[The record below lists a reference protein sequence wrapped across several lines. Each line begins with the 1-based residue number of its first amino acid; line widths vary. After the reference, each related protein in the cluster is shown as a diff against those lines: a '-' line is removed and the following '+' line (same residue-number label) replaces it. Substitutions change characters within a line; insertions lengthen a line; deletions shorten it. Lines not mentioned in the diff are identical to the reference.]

1 LLRLLRI
8 GNCTMAG
15 FSTVVGAGIVCGI
28 TEIPALGAAL
38 LFSLFSSV
46 FLITGAGNTINDYF
60 DADIDAINKP
70 MRPIPSGRVSR
81 NAALYLSLLLFGL
94 GIALAYTI
102 NIICFAIALVNSL
115 MLIAYARNLKRT
127 ALAGNISVG
136 YLTGSTFLYGGAL
149 FEIPGLAQTSGLFAL
164 AMLATIAREIA
175 KDIEDIDGDSAMGLD
190 TLPIRIGSRRA
201 GYAAS
206 AFGGIAVLL
215 SPVPYL
221 SLGFSAWYLAVV
233 MFANLCFLIAI
244 LRLKRG
250 DAAGSSK
257 LFKRAMMVAL
267 AAFVVGSLGGG
278 A

>member
-1 LLRLLRI
+1 MLRLLRI
-8 GNCTMAG
+8 GNCAMAG
-15 FSTVVGAGIVCGI
+15 VAAVIGAGIVCGI
-28 TEIPALGAAL
+28 TELPILGAVL

-46 FLITGAGNTINDYF
+46 FLITGAGNAINDYF

-70 MRPIPSGRVSR
+70 MRPIPLGRVSR

-102 NIICFAIALVNSL
+102 NIICFAIALANSM
-115 MLIAYARNLKRT
+115 MLIVYARNLKRT

-149 FEIPGLAQTSGLFAL
+149 FEITGLVQTSGLFAL

-201 GYAAS
+201 GSAAS
-206 AFGGIAVLL
+206 AFGVIAVLL

-221 SLGFSAWYLAVV
+221 SLGFSVWYLVVV

-244 LRLKRG
+244 LRLKKG
-250 DAAGSSK
+250 DAAGSSR
-257 LFKRAMMVAL
+257 LFKQAMMVAL

>member
-1 LLRLLRI
+1 
-8 GNCTMAG
+8 MAG
-15 FSTVVGAGIVCGI
+15 FAAVIGAGIVCGI
-28 TEIPALGAAL
+28 TEIPILGAVL
-38 LFSLFSSV
+38 LFSSV
-46 FLITGAGNTINDYF
+46 FLITGAGNAINDYF

-94 GIALAYTI
+94 GIALAHTI
-102 NIICFAIALVNSL
+102 NIICFAIALANSL
-115 MLIAYARNLKRT
+115 MLIVYARNLKRT

-149 FEIPGLAQTSGLFAL
+149 FEIPGLVRMSGLFAL

-206 AFGGIAVLL
+206 AFGMIAVLL
-215 SPVPYL
+215 SPIPYL
-221 SLGFSAWYLAVV
+221 SLGFSVWYLVVV

-250 DAAGSSK
+250 DAAGSSR

-267 AAFVVGSLGGG
+267 LAFVVGSVGGG

>member
-1 LLRLLRI
+1 MLRLLRI
-8 GNCTMAG
+8 GNCAMAG
-15 FSTVVGAGIVCGI
+15 FAAVVGAGIVYGI
-28 TEIPALGAAL
+28 TEIPIQGAVL
-38 LFSLFSSV
+38 LFSSV
-46 FLITGAGNTINDYF
+46 FLITGAGNAINDYF

-102 NIICFAIALVNSL
+102 NIICFAIALTNSL

-149 FEIPGLAQTSGLFAL
+149 FEIPGLAQASGLFAL

-206 AFGGIAVLL
+206 AFGVIAVLL

-221 SLGFSAWYLAVV
+221 SLGFSVWYLVV
-233 MFANLCFLIAI
+233 VVFADLCFLIAI
-244 LRLKRG
+244 LRLRRG
-250 DAAGSSK
+250 DAAGSSR
-257 LFKRAMMVAL
+257 LFKQAMMVAL
-267 AAFVVGSLGGG
+267 LAFVVGSVGG